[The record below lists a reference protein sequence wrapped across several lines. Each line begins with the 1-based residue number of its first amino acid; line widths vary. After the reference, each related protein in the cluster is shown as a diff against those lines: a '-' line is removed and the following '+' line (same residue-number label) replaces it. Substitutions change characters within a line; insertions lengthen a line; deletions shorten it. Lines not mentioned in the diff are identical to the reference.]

1 MFSFSTNHGSC
12 TSPPTI
18 PGSNL
23 NPYRTL
29 KQPVFAVS
37 VFPRVN
43 LILPYLTLPYPT
55 HPTLPYSI
63 LHGKKKER
71 TSTISR
77 SLRLKVPSRDLT
89 SYLPIKSRHHTPNA
103 YILHSPSPPPTTT
116 SENMEG
122 SERSGNS
129 GNSARSVSSFGMTSH
144 GIIKILP
151 H

>member
-1 MFSFSTNHGSC
+1 MLSFSTNHGSC

-43 LILPYLTLPYPT
+43 LILPYLTLPYLHTLLYLTQYYTEKKRKNEYDIAILAAEGTKPRSNLIPSYQISPP
-55 HPTLPYSI
+55 HP
-63 LHGKKKER
+63 KR
-71 TSTISR
+71 
-77 SLRLKVPSRDLT
+77 
-89 SYLPIKSRHHTPNA
+89 
-103 YILHSPSPPPTTT
+103 LHSAFPLFHPTTT

-129 GNSARSVSSFGMTSH
+129 GNSARSVSSFGMASH

>member
-1 MFSFSTNHGSC
+1 MFSFSANHGSY

-18 PGSNL
+18 PRVQL
-23 NPYRTL
+23 QPYRTL

-43 LILPYLTLPYPT
+43 RMLPYLTLPYL
-55 HPTLPYSI
+55 HTLLY
-63 LHGKKKER
+63 LTQYHTKKKRR

-89 SYLPIKSRHHTPNA
+89 SYLPIKSRHHTQR
-103 YILHSPSPPPTTT
+103 LHSAFPLSPPHTT